1 MEITLPV
8 IVNMQSNVAELPLTH
23 KLWAWFE
30 TNRKPVLVGIGVVA
44 VVALVIW
51 VIVYQQ
57 QEKQVSAGAALSDVA
72 AMQMSGATPRAD
84 VAAAYLKVAGNYPGS
99 SAGARALLLAAG
111 SLFVDNKFSDAQA
124 QFEKFTREYHDS
136 PFMGEALLGIAA
148 CLDAQ
153 GKTEAAI
160 AAYKNLIDRHPSD
173 IVVPQA
179 KFSLA
184 RLYEASNQPEL
195 AKDLFQDVERA
206 NPYSS
211 LGSDAG
217 MRLEELIAKYPK
229 LAPAPLPVMTNAPL
243 KLPQK

>member
-1 MEITLPV
+1 
-8 IVNMQSNVAELPLTH
+8 MQSNVAELPLTH

-30 TNRKPVLVGIGVVA
+30 TNRKPVLVGTAAAA
-44 VVALVIW
+44 VLGLIIW
-51 VIVYQQ
+51 VMIWQQ
-57 QEKQVSAGAALSDVA
+57 QQKQVSAGAALSDVA
-72 AMQMSGATPRAD
+72 AMQMSGATPRAEA
-84 VAAAYLKVAGNYPGS
+84 AAAYLKVAGDYRGS

-111 SLFVDNKFSDAQA
+111 SLFVENKFSDAQV
-124 QFEKFTREYHDS
+124 QFERFTREYRDS
-136 PFMGEALLGIAA
+136 PFMGEALLGVAA
-148 CLDAQ
+148 CLDAE

-160 AAYKNLIDRHPSD
+160 SAYKNLIDRHPSD

-184 RLYEASNQPEL
+184 RLYEAQNQPEL

-229 LAPAPLPVMTNAPL
+229 LAPAPFPVMTNAPL
-243 KLPQK
+243 KLPQ

>member
-1 MEITLPV
+1 
-8 IVNMQSNVAELPLTH
+8 MQSNVAELPLTH

-30 TNRKPVLVGIGVVA
+30 TNRKPVLVGTAVA
-44 VVALVIW
+44 AVLGLIIW
-51 VIVYQQ
+51 VMIWQQ
-57 QEKQVSAGAALSDVA
+57 QQKQVSAGVALSDVA
-72 AMQMSGATPRAD
+72 AMQMSGATPRTE
-84 VAAAYLKVAGNYPGS
+84 VAAAYLKVAGDYRGS

-111 SLFVDNKFSDAQA
+111 SLFVENKFSDAQV
-124 QFEKFTREYHDS
+124 QFEKFTREYRDS
-136 PFMGEALLGIAA
+136 PFMGEALLGAAA
-148 CLDAQ
+148 CLDAE

-160 AAYKNLIDRHPSD
+160 SAYKNLIDRHPSD
-173 IVVPQA
+173 LVVPQA

-184 RLYEASNQPEL
+184 RLYEAQNQPEL

-211 LGSDAG
+211 LGSEAG

-229 LAPAPLPVMTNAPL
+229 LAPAPFPMMTNAPL